1 MLLLYKENNKLTFCE
16 YNGDYVIFIN
26 KQGKLRKENAR
37 FFTGSFKNSLTA
49 STIQNFVGFVD
60 TQNKKHNIKNLLAT
74 IVDYEDLYDSPL
86 TERVYRRLV
95 GYNKPFE
102 DQVCLVID
110 KTTNAFTFCT
120 QGQIDKPKKTI
131 ADIITTNKLYLPDG
145 RIISLANPLNIM
157 DFHYVNLNQYVN
169 AKPYK
174 DVKKVILEILKVN
187 LKGVSGTTTSKQ
199 GHLPK
204 YKEKELSNILKYSL
218 EMFEVITHSTQLP
231 ASRIIYNAN
240 SEFALLY
247 KSLTAY
253 NKDCLG
259 IDYKAGQAIYMDLD
273 GDRTSVVLR
282 SATLFK
288 FKESLEKLM
297 QSSFPSL
304 SNKTVDTVEI
314 NFNSVI
320 ITYTDKFKAKLVKE
334 D

>member
-16 YNGDYVIFIN
+16 YDGDYVIFIN
-26 KQGKLRKENAR
+26 KQGQLRKENAR

-110 KTTNAFTFCT
+110 KATNAFTFCT

-174 DVKKVILEILKVN
+174 DVKKVILEILKAN
-187 LKGVSGTTTSKQ
+187 LKGVSGTTTSKK

-218 EMFEVITHSTQLP
+218 EMFKNINPKFRNSAYKIL
-231 ASRIIYNAN
+231 YNAESN
-240 SEFALLY
+240 RVVMH
-247 KSLTAY
+247 KSISSYTR
-253 NKDCLG
+253 DCLVL
-259 IDYKAGQAIYMDLD
+259 DLNTSQAVYTDVD
-273 GDRTSVVLR
+273 GDKSSFVLNPEAR
-282 SATLFK
+282 HRLKNT
-288 FKESLEKLM
+288 LEKLM

-304 SNKTVDTVEI
+304 SNKTVETVEI
-314 NFNSVI
+314 DYNSVI
-320 ITYTDKFKAKLVKE
+320 VTYTDNFKAKLVKE